1 MNSCAILFVFL
12 SALTLFEAVDRALAQ
27 HPSVLGAKASVE
39 AAHAS
44 VGEAKAAWWPSLDL
58 TASAT
63 RYNEPMIV
71 APIHGFAP
79 QELPDFDRT
88 LLQAGVQLE
97 SLLFDAGGR
106 SARIKITRAQEASA
120 RASLDE
126 AAQQLVADVSRA
138 YLETLGQDAI
148 LAAHDQ
154 RMEALAAESTRVA
167 NLFSAGRAA
176 RVDQL
181 RAEAELAQARAE
193 RTVAA
198 AALDVAE
205 RELARSIAGTVDETR
220 APELA
225 DVALEDA
232 AVLPRETLE
241 QEAMRASPA
250 RRRSESELAAA
261 REGVPL
267 AKSERYPSLHL
278 LAAMLDRGSADSD
291 FETEWNAGLHL
302 RLPLFT
308 GGALYN
314 NVRRAEALR
323 LRAQE
328 DLRLRED
335 FLREDV
341 DRAVA
346 RIEETRSQTAEL
358 ATASS
363 RFEEVARVAQ
373 LQVETGTG
381 TQIDYLQA
389 EADLLRARAA
399 HARARYSEVAAYIEL
414 QRALGTLDVEWM
426 RETLRSAP

>member
-1 MNSCAILFVFL
+1 MNPGAILFVVL
-12 SALTLFEAVDRALAQ
+12 AALTLFDAIDRALAQ
-27 HPSVLGAKASVE
+27 HPSVRSAQASVE
-39 AAHAS
+39 AARAS
-44 VGEAKAAWWPSLDL
+44 VGEAKAEWWPSLDL
-58 TASAT
+58 NASAT
-63 RYNEPMIV
+63 RYSDPMV
-71 APIHGFAP
+71 VTPIHGFRP
-79 QELPDFDRT
+79 SQLPEFDRT

-106 SARIKITRAQEASA
+106 SARIKITRAQEESA

-126 AAQQLVADVSRA
+126 AEQRLVADVARA

-148 LAAHDQ
+148 LRAHNQ
-154 RMEALAAESTRVA
+154 RMQALAAESTRVA
-167 NLFSAGRAA
+167 NRFAVGRAA

-205 RELARSIAGTVDETR
+205 RDLARSIAGTLEETR
-220 APELA
+220 ASELT
-225 DVALEDA
+225 DVELNDA
-232 AVLPRETLE
+232 PVPPREALE
-241 QEAMRASPA
+241 QEALRTNPA
-250 RRRSESELAAA
+250 RRRSESDLAAA
-261 REGVPL
+261 KAGVPL
-267 AKSERYPSLHL
+267 AKSERFPSVHL
-278 LAAMLDRGSADSD
+278 LAGLLDRGSPETE

-302 RLPLFT
+302 NLPLFT
-308 GGALYN
+308 GGALRSG
-314 NVRRAEALR
+314 VRRAEALH

-328 DLRLRED
+328 DLRLKD
-335 FLREDV
+335 DTLREDL

-346 RIEETRSQTAEL
+346 RIEETRAQTAEL

-363 RFEEVARVAQ
+363 RFEEVARVSQ

-399 HARARYSEVAAYIEL
+399 LARARYSEVAARIEL
-414 QRALGTLDVEWM
+414 QRALGTLDLDWM
-426 RETLRSAP
+426 RTTLRSEP